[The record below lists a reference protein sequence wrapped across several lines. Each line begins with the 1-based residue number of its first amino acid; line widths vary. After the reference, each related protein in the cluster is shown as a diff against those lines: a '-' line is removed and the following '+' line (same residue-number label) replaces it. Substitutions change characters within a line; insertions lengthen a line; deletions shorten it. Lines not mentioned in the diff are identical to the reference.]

1 MIEFGTDE
9 NGARTAFHP
18 AKLHTVLAGRTRS
31 GKSVTAYRILAEAA
45 EVPWVQVVGID
56 PTGILLGP
64 MSESKEADFAL
75 GTSPTALAQAVELL
89 QNLEAVMDERIS
101 RLMQLGIDQIPAE
114 IYTDPRI
121 GSILLVLEE
130 YAGLLAACDKKQGDE
145 VRRIVGR
152 VLREGSKA
160 TVHVLTILQRPEAA
174 VLHDRAQYARA
185 VVMAVENAD
194 SVKMLLP
201 MADPEQV
208 ERLVSA
214 APGRGYLM
222 EAGESLR
229 FFRGDYVD
237 YATYAAIVRTAAARK
252 PPVLASGQGSRS
264 EARQPNELSPAG
276 AERNYES

>member
-1 MIEFGTDE
+1 MIEFGIDE
-9 NGARTAFHP
+9 HGYRVAYHP
-18 AKLHTVLAGRTRS
+18 AKLHSILAGRTRS
-31 GKSVTAYRILAEAA
+31 GKSVSAYGILVQVSEI
-45 EVPWVQVVGID
+45 PWVKILGID

-64 MSESKEADFAL
+64 MSEGKESDFAL
-75 GTSPTALAQAVELL
+75 GTSPAALAHAIELL
-89 QNLEAVMDERIS
+89 QNLENLMDERIS
-101 RLMQLGIDQIPAE
+101 RLMALGIDQIPAE
-114 IYTDPRI
+114 IYTDPRVGAI
-121 GSILLVLEE
+121 VLVLEE

-160 TVHVLTILQRPEAA
+160 TLHVLTILQRPEAA
-174 VLHDRAQYARA
+174 ILHDRAQYARA

-214 APGRGYLM
+214 EPGRGYLM
-222 EAGESLR
+222 EAGQPLR
-229 FFRGDYVD
+229 FFRGDYID
-237 YATYAAIVRTAAARK
+237 YATYASIVRTAAARK
-252 PPVLASGQGSRS
+252 PPVLSSWQGSRS